1 MANFIQLNQGLSRL
15 GNIAADVGSFIQNE
29 RQLDLASRRQTMDEE
44 SAKIVNEGR
53 AYDLRMKKMGEH
65 GRNLMATINE
75 AVQSRKP
82 DGTKFNTLGEYL
94 DSDQGVAAVDRMVSS
109 LADTNSEYKRQLGG
123 RPVRA
128 QKNAD
133 GRYQVMVQDGEQWSP
148 TDVTFSG
155 EELAQKGRLDAASAG
170 LAELIYFKRDADR
183 KLAAGELSPTQHREI
198 VTQIQQQGSELL
210 DGAERVGIPRDT
222 VIQTSRKGGE
232 GYSQMVSEDQLHDYA
247 AAGGGTALGG
257 DEQEVVD
264 EVGGS
269 PRLGNLDAYMP
280 ERREGQSAAS
290 HFGESVGGLVRGT
303 AGAAA
308 SSMLGVAK
316 GIAEPIV
323 DTTGGVARGV
333 LGLTDG
339 NPGET
344 RAENP
349 IPPAAQVWTQAG
361 IPTTVTQKNAVTPT
375 PQNTAPGPTQ
385 IRVARAERSL
395 DQAINGTTED
405 ARDAAMQYAN
415 TSVIMGVQPNP
426 EIMANLYAG
435 DDMRGSGR
443 EAAVWQAKMD
453 MDFAKSMRTAQ
464 RTGTQDLTNQ
474 LKIRDQILQ
483 EQEQASENAAQR
495 AVRAGAKDRSEV
507 VKQLKGSIFSSYG
520 TYRNEFANLGFD
532 TAALPQSMSTFP
544 MVADLL
550 AKYHSRDM
558 ADRAHNANPGW
569 FGTVKSPK
577 TLMAYINK
585 TIATADP
592 AGTFATIRQGLAASP
607 GNANLTPDQLD
618 EAAREIFRSFNDP
631 DIDLEAQP

>member
-44 SAKIVNEGR
+44 SAKIVNETR

-75 AVQSRKP
+75 AVQSRKS

-123 RPVRA
+123 RPVRT

-183 KLAAGELSPTQHREI
+183 KLAAGELSPTQHRET

-210 DGAERVGIPRDT
+210 DGAERVGIPRDM

-232 GYSQMVSEDQLHDYA
+232 GYSQMVSEDELHAYA
-247 AAGGGTALGG
+247 ASGGGNAVGG
-257 DEQEVVD
+257 DEQEVLGDV
-264 EVGGS
+264 ELAPEGS
-269 PRLGNLDAYMP
+269 P
-280 ERREGQSAAS
+280 SAANL
-290 HFGESVGGLVRGT
+290 GQYAGSVARAAVTAPAMAMRSVMQPVVDAASGFVRG
-303 AGAAA
+303 A
-308 SSMLGVAK
+308 LGVSS
-316 GIAEPIV
+316 
-323 DTTGGVARGV
+323 
-333 LGLTDG
+333 
-339 NPGET
+339 NPGQT
-344 RAENP
+344 RVENP
-349 IPPAAQVWTQAG
+349 VPPAAQVWTQAG

-385 IRVARAERSL
+385 VRVSRAERSL
-395 DQAINGTTED
+395 DQAINGTSED
-405 ARDAAMQYAN
+405 AKDAAMQYAN
-415 TSVIMGVQPNP
+415 ASVIMGVQPNP

-464 RTGTQDLTNQ
+464 RSGTQDFANQ
-474 LKIRDQILQ
+474 LKARDQYLQ
-483 EQEQASENAAQR
+483 ELKQVTGAAAEA
-495 AVRAGAKDRSEV
+495 AVRGDAKDRSGK
-507 VKQLKGSIFSSYG
+507 VKQLEGRIAQGFG
-520 TYRNEFANLGFD
+520 TYRNEFTNLGVD
-532 TAALPQSMSTFP
+532 TASLPMSMATFP

-550 AKYHSRDM
+550 AKYNSRDM
-558 ADRAHNANPGW
+558 ADRAHNADPGW

-592 AGTFATIRQGLAASP
+592 AGTFATIRQGLEASP
-607 GNANLTPDQLD
+607 GNASMSPEQLD
-618 EAAREIFRSFNDP
+618 EAAREIFRAYNDP